1 MLISWQSSLG
11 AGTTKSQSM
20 PEPKQL
26 RMQRLNFVGKPELT
40 RHLAFAALREVY
52 SEDPQVL
59 TDALEYIM
67 QDFVAAMQDGVYV
80 TVQGQRV
87 ALRLVPI
94 AVKGDWP
101 WLVECG
107 ALARNFRR
115 AAKRS
120 SSHYMNVG
128 LCHFCMGGSPG
139 IPDADPCPTAKWIS
153 TMGSAASYFPWDEI
167 TPVTRLMP
175 ALPTC
180 PAYIYRPDLFH
191 NWHLGLGQCFVASSL
206 VLLQNMC
213 SGTSIARRFE
223 SMSGLWR
230 AYCRSRCL
238 GSAVFLA
245 KLGFP
250 IFPSSHLMPS
260 GKSNLRF

>member
-67 QDFVAAMQDGVYV
+67 QDFVAAMQD
-80 TVQGQRV
+80 

-120 SSHYMNVG
+120 SSDCMNVG

-153 TMGSAASYFPWDEI
+153 TMGSAASYFP
-167 TPVTRLMP
+167 
-175 ALPTC
+175 C
-180 PAYIYRPDLFH
+180 IYRPDLFH

>member
-1 MLISWQSSLG
+1 
-11 AGTTKSQSM
+11 M
-20 PEPKQL
+20 PIVI
-26 RMQRLNFVGKPELT
+26 N
-40 RHLAFAALREVY
+40 
-52 SEDPQVL
+52 
-59 TDALEYIM
+59 
-67 QDFVAAMQDGVYV
+67 
-80 TVQGQRV
+80 
-87 ALRLVPI
+87 
-94 AVKGDWP
+94 GDWP

-120 SSHYMNVG
+120 SSDCINVG
-128 LCHFCMGGSPG
+128 LCHFCMNGSPG

-206 VLLQNMC
+206 RGHPLLGDSNQC
-213 SGTSIARRFE
+213 LVFG
-223 SMSGLWR
+223 GLIVVQGASAQLYFWR
-230 AYCRSRCL
+230 SSVFRS
-238 GSAVFLA
+238 FY
-245 KLGFP
+245 
-250 IFPSSHLMPS
+250 LMPS